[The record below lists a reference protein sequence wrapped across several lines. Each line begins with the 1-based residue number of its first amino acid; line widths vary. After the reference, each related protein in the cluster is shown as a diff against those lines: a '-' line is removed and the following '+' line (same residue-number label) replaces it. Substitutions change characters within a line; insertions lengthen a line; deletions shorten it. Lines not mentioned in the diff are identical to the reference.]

1 MGKGLIM
8 QSKILKAQFNK
19 MCLGGIL
26 LDMETVAL
34 FSGANGMSNIEVTPN
49 GINIQP
55 GPGKP
60 LVISTMDIR
69 GLGYRY
75 QMCPTDFFPVAYI
88 SLPRKNIDL
97 QVLDDIKEIITIGSA
112 FGGVLGSL

>member
-1 MGKGLIM
+1 MGKGITM

-34 FSGANGMSNIEVTPN
+34 FSGASGMSNIEITPN

-60 LVISTMDIR
+60 LVINTMDVR

-75 QMCPTDFFPVAYI
+75 QMSPTDFFPLAYTK
-88 SLPRKNIDL
+88 LPRKNIDL
-97 QVLDDIKEIITIGSA
+97 QVLEDVKETLIIGSA
-112 FGGVLGSL
+112 FAGVAALL

>member
-34 FSGANGMSNIEVTPN
+34 FSGANSMTNIEVTPN

-60 LVISTMDIR
+60 LVINTMDIR
-69 GLGYRY
+69 GLGFRY
-75 QMCPTDFFPVAYI
+75 QMSPADFFPFKYVY
-88 SLPRKNIDL
+88 LPRKKIDL
-97 QVLDDIKEIITIGSA
+97 QVLEDAKEALIIGSA
-112 FGGVLGSL
+112 FAGVTALL